1 MRIVIAG
8 VGAVGGIVAWH
19 LARAGLAPT
28 LLARPATAELF
39 NTEGLTVTGPAGSE
53 TVRVRTISDARAAG
67 PCDLLLVG
75 FKAQDW
81 PGAVAAL
88 LPLIGPQTIV
98 VPMLNGIP
106 WWYFD
111 GIGGRFEGQRIA
123 AVDAHGVISKA
134 LPTAHVLGCV
144 VYTGGSRETPTHV
157 KWNGRKRLVLGEPAG
172 PITPRLTD
180 VTTLLTGSG
189 LDALATGD
197 IRREVWNKLLGN
209 ITYNPL
215 SVISGATM
223 DAFETDPA
231 LARVVRLMMEEAAAV
246 AKAVGITAPFDLDKR
261 QTVSPS
267 MRSFKTSMLQDYE
280 AGRPLELGAIV
291 HAVVELGRLAGVPT
305 PVIET
310 VGLLA
315 DQRWRAAHAE

>member
-1 MRIVIAG
+1 MRIVVAG

-28 LLARPATAELF
+28 LLARAPTARLL
-39 NTEGLTVTGPAGSE
+39 NAEGLTVTGPDGHE
-53 TVRVRTISDARAAG
+53 TVRVTAVSEANAAG
-67 PCDLLLVG
+67 RCDVLLVG

-81 PGAVAAL
+81 PEAAASL
-88 LPLIGPQTIV
+88 APLIGPETIV

-111 GIGGRFEGQRIA
+111 GSGGRLQGQRIA
-123 AVDAHGVISKA
+123 AVDATGAISRA
-134 LPTAHVLGCV
+134 VPAAQVLGCV

-157 KWNGRKRLVLGEPAG
+157 HWNGRKRLVFGEPG
-172 PITPRLTD
+172 GSTTQRLTD
-180 VTTLLTGSG
+180 IVAVLAGTG
-189 LDALATGD
+189 LEAVATGD
-197 IRREVWNKLLGN
+197 IRREIWNKLLGN

-215 SVISGATM
+215 SVISGAKIG
-223 DAFETDPA
+223 AFETDPA
-231 LARVVRLMMEEAAAV
+231 LARVVRLVMDEAAAV
-246 AKAVGITAPFDLDKR
+246 AYAHGITPPFDLDKR
-261 QTVSPS
+261 QGVTPS

-291 HAVVELGRLAGVPT
+291 DAVVELGQLAGVPT

-315 DQRWRAAHAE
+315 EQRWRSAHG

>member
-1 MRIVIAG
+1 MRIVVAG

-28 LLARPATAELF
+28 LLARAPTARLL
-39 NTEGLTVTGPAGSE
+39 NAEGLTVTGPDGHE
-53 TVRVRTISDARAAG
+53 TVRVTAVSEANAAG
-67 PCDLLLVG
+67 RCDVLLVG

-81 PGAVAAL
+81 PEAAASL
-88 LPLIGPQTIV
+88 APLIGPETIV

-111 GIGGRFEGQRIA
+111 GSGGRLQGQRIA
-123 AVDAHGVISKA
+123 AVDATGAISRA
-134 LPTAHVLGCV
+134 VPAAQVLGCV

-157 KWNGRKRLVLGEPAG
+157 HWNGRKRLVFGEPGG
-172 PITPRLTD
+172 PTTQRLTD
-180 VTTLLTGSG
+180 IVAVLAGTG
-189 LDALATGD
+189 LEAVATGD
-197 IRREVWNKLLGN
+197 IRREIWNKLLGN

-215 SVISGATM
+215 SVISGAKIG
-223 DAFETDPA
+223 AFETDPA
-231 LARVVRLMMEEAAAV
+231 LARVVRLVMDEAAAV
-246 AKAVGITAPFDLDKR
+246 AYAHGITPPFDLDKR
-261 QTVSPS
+261 QGVTPS

-291 HAVVELGRLAGVPT
+291 DAVVELGQLAGVPT

-315 DQRWRAAHAE
+315 EQRWRSAYG